1 MHNNSN
7 VNELIKILWT
17 CRQEWKDIKA
27 AEGLTEGTDY
37 AYVTNT
43 DEFTAA
49 DVEGMDYLV
58 GTYTFFLPR
67 PYVYVCTLY
76 MYTVTSV
83 WLQWRNSECTC
94 TRFVF
99 KHCLCVTCC
108 FIFQGLFEPS
118 HMQYELNRAD
128 DTAGEPSLAEM
139 VERGIN
145 ILNKGD
151 NGYFL
156 FVESKVYFVVPS
168 LLYE

>member
-83 WLQWRNSECTC
+83 WLQWRNSECAC

-99 KHCLCVTCC
+99 EHFLCHMLLHFPRSFWAESHAVRPWPSARPVWRATSRRHGANCHRDLEQGRRWVLPLRRGLVTR
-108 FIFQGLFEPS
+108 S
-118 HMQYELNRAD
+118 
-128 DTAGEPSLAEM
+128 
-139 VERGIN
+139 
-145 ILNKGD
+145 
-151 NGYFL
+151 FL
-156 FVESKVYFVVPS
+156 
-168 LLYE
+168 